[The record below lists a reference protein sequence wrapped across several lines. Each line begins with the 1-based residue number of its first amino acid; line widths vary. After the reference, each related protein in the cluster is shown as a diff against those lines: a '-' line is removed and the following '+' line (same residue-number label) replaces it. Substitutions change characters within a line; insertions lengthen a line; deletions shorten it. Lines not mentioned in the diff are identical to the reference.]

1 MEVLQNFLETSQFPI
16 LTAFILG
23 LMTAI
28 SPCPLATNITAIGF
42 ISKDIVSQRKVF
54 INGLVYTL
62 GRAISYTGIG
72 LLFFFGA
79 SQFEFAGFFQEWG
92 EKLLGPLLIIIGL
105 FMLGVLKIKIPG
117 IGGSLTEVMEKKSN
131 SGFWG
136 VLLLGVVFALA
147 FCPYSGVLYFGMLM
161 PMTISSASGLYLPIF
176 FAIATGIPVIIF
188 AWLIAFSVGSIGN
201 VYNKLKTICYCKT
214 VTGKEIKDAMSK
226 GAKTLKD
233 IQVATGACTGN
244 KCSELNP
251 SGKCCSDDIKLLLNN
266 SNTSS
271 TCCCCS

>member
-62 GRAISYTGIG
+62 GRAISYTAIG

-79 SQFEFAGFFQEWG
+79 NQFELAGFFQEWG
-92 EKLLGPLLIIIGL
+92 EKALGPLLIVIGL
-105 FMLGVLKIKIPG
+105 FMLGVLTLKIPG
-117 IGGSLTEVMEKKSN
+117 INSLTEKMENKFQ

-147 FCPYSGVLYFGMLM
+147 FCPYSGVLYFGMLI
-161 PMTISSASGLYLPIF
+161 PMTISSASGLYLPLF

-188 AWLIAFSVGSIGN
+188 AWLLAFSVGSLGN
-201 VYNKLKTICYCKT
+201 VYNKIKIFELWFRRIVAVVFIVVGVYYIVT
-214 VTGKEIKDAMSK
+214 VYF
-226 GAKTLKD
+226 
-233 IQVATGACTGN
+233 
-244 KCSELNP
+244 
-251 SGKCCSDDIKLLLNN
+251 
-266 SNTSS
+266 
-271 TCCCCS
+271 